1 MQNVA
6 TAPRPAAD
14 TAVRHLLRI
23 PEGQTATERAAHRAF
38 STSVLVSATRCT
50 LTYLVLPFL
59 LPALGLAAGV
69 GPAIGIPVGLVAIA
83 SNVATIRRFW
93 AADHR
98 WRWAYTA
105 LALTVITLLL
115 VLLVEDISSLV
126 GFRRRGA
133 PARAHDVRVRRRRPR
148 HRGHRR
154 AWTAHHRVLRAGRR
168 LLRPLEPAF
177 ERWVLGLPGVGPMVH
192 DHQGAWGC
200 PAAPRSS
207 PLP

>member
-14 TAVRHLLRI
+14 VAMRRLLRI
-23 PEGQTATERAAHRAF
+23 PEGHTVSEGAAQRAF
-38 STSVLVSATRCT
+38 STSVLVSATRCI

-83 SNVATIRRFW
+83 ANVATIRRFW

-105 LALTVITLLL
+105 LAAMVIVLLV
-115 VLLVEDISSLV
+115 VLLVEDVGSLV
-126 GFRRRGA
+126 G
-133 PARAHDVRVRRRRPR
+133 
-148 HRGHRR
+148 
-154 AWTAHHRVLRAGRR
+154 
-168 LLRPLEPAF
+168 
-177 ERWVLGLPGVGPMVH
+177 
-192 DHQGAWGC
+192 
-200 PAAPRSS
+200 
-207 PLP
+207 

>member
-1 MQNVA
+1 VQNVA

-14 TAVRHLLRI
+14 VAMRRLLRI
-23 PEGQTATERAAHRAF
+23 PEGHTASERAAQRAF

-83 SNVATIRRFW
+83 SNIATIRRFW

-105 LALTVITLLL
+105 LALTVIALLL
-115 VLLVEDISSLV
+115 VLLAEDLASLV
-126 GFRRRGA
+126 G
-133 PARAHDVRVRRRRPR
+133 
-148 HRGHRR
+148 
-154 AWTAHHRVLRAGRR
+154 
-168 LLRPLEPAF
+168 
-177 ERWVLGLPGVGPMVH
+177 
-192 DHQGAWGC
+192 
-200 PAAPRSS
+200 
-207 PLP
+207 

>member
-1 MQNVA
+1 VQNVA

-14 TAVRHLLRI
+14 VAMRRLLRI
-23 PEGQTATERAAHRAF
+23 PEGQTASEGAAQRAF
-38 STSVLVSATRCT
+38 STSVLVSATRCI

-105 LALTVITLLL
+105 LAVTVIVLLL
-115 VLLVEDISSLV
+115 VLLVEDV
-126 GFRRRGA
+126 GS
-133 PARAHDVRVRRRRPR
+133 V
-148 HRGHRR
+148 
-154 AWTAHHRVLRAGRR
+154 
-168 LLRPLEPAF
+168 
-177 ERWVLGLPGVGPMVH
+177 VG
-192 DHQGAWGC
+192 
-200 PAAPRSS
+200 
-207 PLP
+207 